1 MTKHRPVTK
10 YHTDVCTA
18 TRVPPRAL
26 ARSLLVASG
35 PCEPANAVRT
45 GERETGSCEEGR
57 SKNQLAPKSNVCVL
71 VAACVTHRIVSHRI
85 VSSCDTHRVDTVTS
99 STLVRLLVEVGT
111 ITTDKRGRRREN

>member
-45 GERETGSCEEGR
+45 GERETGNCEEGR

-71 VAACVTHRIVSHRI
+71 VAACVTHRI
-85 VSSCDTHRVDTVTS
+85 DTVTS

-111 ITTDKRGRRREN
+111 ITTDKREGRRRREN

>member
-71 VAACVTHRIVSHRI
+71 VAACVTHRIVI
-85 VSSCDTHRVDTVTS
+85 HRVDTVTS

-111 ITTDKRGRRREN
+111 ITTDKREGRRRREN

>member
-1 MTKHRPVTK
+1 MCTATREVSDEAPVSRTK

-57 SKNQLAPKSNVCVL
+57 SNNNQLAPKSTLCVCTRRHVCDSSTYRDHIVL
-71 VAACVTHRIVSHRI
+71 A
-85 VSSCDTHRVDTVTS
+85 VTS
-99 STLVRLLVEVGT
+99 STKYPSTVVGG
-111 ITTDKRGRRREN
+111 GRNDG

>member
-71 VAACVTHRIVSHRI
+71 VAACVTHRIVS
-85 VSSCDTHRVDTVTS
+85 
-99 STLVRLLVEVGT
+99 TLLRLVP
-111 ITTDKRGRRREN
+111 